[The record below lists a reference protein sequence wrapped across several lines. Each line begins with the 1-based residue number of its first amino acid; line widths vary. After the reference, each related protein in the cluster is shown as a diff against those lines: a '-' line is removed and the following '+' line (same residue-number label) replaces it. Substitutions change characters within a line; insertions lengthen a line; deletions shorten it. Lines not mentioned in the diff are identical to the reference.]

1 MAHVVV
7 PIGPLTSLLSA
18 FVRNKRSIELFLMPW
33 TTSAHSGCLKRWI
46 QPFLCQGTLLGN
58 IASDP
63 TRESKAFVRIS
74 APLTLTT
81 SRECLLNYMSVV
93 AWVEELLYRKCARPF
108 LPDRLRHNIK
118 MEGRKRSGYETTA
131 HNEKYPILYA
141 TVFRLSQW
149 YLLAKLLQSVPL
161 CQWGELQSGWNMPMS
176 QRVDRT

>member
-7 PIGPLTSLLSA
+7 PIGPLTGLLSA
-18 FVRNKRSIELFLMPW
+18 FVRNKRSIELFLMPR

-63 TRESKAFVRIS
+63 TRESNGFVRIS

-81 SRECLLNYMSVV
+81 SHECLINYMSVV

-108 LPDRLRHNIK
+108 LPDQLRQNIK
-118 MEGRKRSGYETTA
+118 MEGRKRSGYETTS
-131 HNEKYPILYA
+131 
-141 TVFRLSQW
+141 RLV
-149 YLLAKLLQSVPL
+149 AKCPAIT
-161 CQWGELQSGWNMPMS
+161 W
-176 QRVDRT
+176 